1 MYINIF
7 TEPVKVL
14 IDFTEQFQNGYSG
27 YERFLEILSVEP
39 EIKEKPD
46 AKELKDVKGEI
57 TFDNVS
63 FKYKD
68 GSDEVLSGI
77 NLNVRPGEYVA
88 LVGPSEW
95 ERQHYVLLYQGF
107 MRQLVEV

>member
-39 EIKEKPD
+39 DIKESQMQLN
-46 AKELKDVKGEI
+46 LKTLRVRLHSTMYLLDIRTE
-57 TFDNVS
+57 S
-63 FKYKD
+63 RKYYQE
-68 GSDEVLSGI
+68 S
-77 NLNVRPGEYVA
+77 A
-88 LVGPSEW
+88 LMLHQADMW
-95 ERQHYVLLYQGF
+95 HW
-107 MRQLVEV
+107 